1 MTYYIKN
8 PQNDSIDNLLDSWL
22 QEMVNNNPPSTQRN
36 SNTIST
42 EDFVEIQIET
52 TGLTKEDVIIDMQDG
67 ILSVSYDHKDVKQ
80 VQYTQQQIFIDSFTN
95 KYKLKNNMDQ
105 DNISATMLNGLLY
118 IKIPKIKKKTKS
130 YSIVQQPFFPLTS
143 LIIFF
148 LFFLIFLPLT

>member
-95 KYKLKNNMDQ
+95 KYKLKNHEFSTFDRILQ
-105 DNISATMLNGLLY
+105 LLAKCVHFVFSFQSSQ
-118 IKIPKIKKKTKS
+118 ITI
-130 YSIVQQPFFPLTS
+130 
-143 LIIFF
+143 
-148 LFFLIFLPLT
+148 

>member
-105 DNISATMLNGLLY
+105 DNISATMLNGLLC
-118 IKIPKIKKKTKS
+118 IKIPKIKNK
-130 YSIVQQPFFPLTS
+130 ITS
-143 LIIFF
+143 KIKI
-148 LFFLIFLPLT
+148 T

>member
-22 QEMVNNNPPSTQRN
+22 QEMVNNNPPSTHRN

-118 IKIPKIKKKTKS
+118 IKIPKIKNK
-130 YSIVQQPFFPLTS
+130 ITS
-143 LIIFF
+143 KIKI
-148 LFFLIFLPLT
+148 T

>member
-118 IKIPKIKKKTKS
+118 IKIPKIKNK
-130 YSIVQQPFFPLTS
+130 ITS
-143 LIIFF
+143 KIKI
-148 LFFLIFLPLT
+148 T

>member
-67 ILSVSYDHKDVKQ
+67 ILSVSYDHKDVEQ

-118 IKIPKIKKKTKS
+118 IKIPKIKNK
-130 YSIVQQPFFPLTS
+130 ITS
-143 LIIFF
+143 KIKI
-148 LFFLIFLPLT
+148 T

>member
-67 ILSVSYDHKDVKQ
+67 ILSVSYDHKDVEQ

-118 IKIPKIKKKTKS
+118 IKIPKIKNKT
-130 YSIVQQPFFPLTS
+130 TS
-143 LIIFF
+143 KIKI
-148 LFFLIFLPLT
+148 T

>member
-67 ILSVSYDHKDVKQ
+67 ILSVSYDHKDVEQ

-118 IKIPKIKKKTKS
+118 IKIPKIKNK
-130 YSIVQQPFFPLTS
+130 ITS
-143 LIIFF
+143 KIKITWHLYKNA
-148 LFFLIFLPLT
+148 LV

>member
-67 ILSVSYDHKDVKQ
+67 ILSVSYDHKDVEQ
-80 VQYTQQQIFIDSFTN
+80 VQYTQQQIFIDSFIN

-118 IKIPKIKKKTKS
+118 IKIPKIKNKT
-130 YSIVQQPFFPLTS
+130 TS
-143 LIIFF
+143 KIKI
-148 LFFLIFLPLT
+148 T

>member
-1 MTYYIKN
+1 MSYYIKN
-8 PQNDSIDNLLDSWL
+8 PKSDSIDNLLDSWL
-22 QEMVNNNPPSTQRN
+22 QEMVNNHPSTQRN

-52 TGLTKEDVIIDMQDG
+52 TGLTKEDVIIDIQDG
-67 ILSVSYDHKDVKQ
+67 ILSVSYDRKGVEQ

-118 IKIPKIKKKTKS
+118 IKIPKIKNKKAPKIKIT
-130 YSIVQQPFFPLTS
+130 
-143 LIIFF
+143 
-148 LFFLIFLPLT
+148 

>member
-67 ILSVSYDHKDVKQ
+67 ILSVSYDHKDVEQ
-80 VQYTQQQIFIDSFTN
+80 VQYTQQQIFIDSFIN

-118 IKIPKIKKKTKS
+118 IKIPKIKNK
-130 YSIVQQPFFPLTS
+130 ITS
-143 LIIFF
+143 KIKI
-148 LFFLIFLPLT
+148 T

>member
-22 QEMVNNNPPSTQRN
+22 QEMVNNNPTSTQRN
-36 SNTIST
+36 SNVIST

-52 TGLTKEDVIIDMQDG
+52 TGLTKEDAIIDIQDG
-67 ILSVSYDHKDVKQ
+67 ILSVSYDNKDVEQ

-118 IKIPKIKKKTKS
+118 IKIPKIKNKTASK
-130 YSIVQQPFFPLTS
+130 IKIT
-143 LIIFF
+143 
-148 LFFLIFLPLT
+148 